1 MNLKTGPIGRAANAL
16 TIWAI
21 QLGIPRPPYT
31 RGNAI
36 VVETVG
42 RRSGRRRRIPVGY
55 IEEDGKL
62 IVVVEDGARADW
74 VRNALARE
82 EKLRIHYRGRW
93 RAARLR
99 LFEGDPESYLR
110 RMNKIHA
117 HFVRAHSSTPGVAEI
132 TLA

>member
-1 MNLKTGPIGRAANAL
+1 MNLKTGPIGKAANAL

-21 QLGIPRPPYT
+21 QLGVPRPPYT
-31 RGNAI
+31 RSNAI

-42 RRSGRRRRIPVGY
+42 RRSGKRRRIPVGY
-55 IEEDGKL
+55 IEDGGKL
-62 IVVVEDGARADW
+62 IVVVEDGGRADW
-74 VRNALARE
+74 VRNALARDGG
-82 EKLRIHYRGRW
+82 LRVHLRGQW

-99 LFEGDPESYLR
+99 LFEGDPEGYLQ

-132 TLA
+132 TVE